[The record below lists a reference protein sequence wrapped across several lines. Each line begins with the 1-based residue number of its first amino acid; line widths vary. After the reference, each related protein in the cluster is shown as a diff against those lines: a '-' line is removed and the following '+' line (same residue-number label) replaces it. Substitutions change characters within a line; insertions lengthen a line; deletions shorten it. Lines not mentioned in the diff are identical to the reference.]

1 MRTPVRPQKG
11 VSEYGSKSRERKIT
25 FCNIC
30 FQFPLTTSFS
40 IHIQNPFSINSILVV
55 DWIFQRWFPNWESE
69 TNWWSWSTA
78 CNDARWCKLLAHAI
92 RTQFPKPPAPPPST
106 WQNQVWLSLATWT
119 EVMYGLTSH
128 HDKDCH
134 HHHLPDWAWHTRGLP
149 PSPVQASFPFSVPAH
164 TFNGFSSFL
173 SLYIDKCFVALSLP
187 KFRYDHV
194 GCALFSSC
202 FSFYT
207 DLSLREL
214 ESVSNSRLFLVER
227 ALQCCV
233 ALRGGNQRDVN
244 LLKDLLCYLSH
255 YLHSVWLP
263 LIFQY
268 WVTTLCWMNWNDPE
282 NSSFPHPAVQHLKER
297 WW

>member
-1 MRTPVRPQKG
+1 
-11 VSEYGSKSRERKIT
+11 
-25 FCNIC
+25 
-30 FQFPLTTSFS
+30 
-40 IHIQNPFSINSILVV
+40 
-55 DWIFQRWFPNWESE
+55 
-69 TNWWSWSTA
+69 
-78 CNDARWCKLLAHAI
+78 
-92 RTQFPKPPAPPPST
+92 
-106 WQNQVWLSLATWT
+106 
-119 EVMYGLTSH
+119 MYGLTSH

-244 LLKDLLCYLSH
+244 LLFIVLFKSLFTFSMVAIDISILS
-255 YLHSVWLP
+255 YNLVLDELEWSRELILP
-263 LIFQY
+263 PSSSPASKR
-268 WVTTLCWMNWNDPE
+268 TLMIMM
-282 NSSFPHPAVQHLKER
+282 LR
-297 WW
+297 L